1 MRFCLKYFF
10 IETNYLNVFWPRI
23 FDQKMFFLY
32 KRSLTIVNERS
43 LWTVVNKGSS
53 LTVVIERSFSST
65 VVLKNDR
72 YVFWFFFVVFKT
84 KRSFFNKSGNDPSV
98 LVSRKCRSRNWRS
111 LEINSTV
118 PLNRIKEPRCWIKK
132 NGRNM

>member
-10 IETNYLNVFWPRI
+10 IETNCLNVFWPRI
-23 FDQKMFFLY
+23 FDQTMYFLC
-32 KRSLTIVNERS
+32 KRLLTIVNERS

-98 LVSRKCRSRNWRS
+98 IVSRKCRSRNWRS

-132 NGRNM
+132 NGRDM